1 MQPSAEAQLEAIA
14 ATVTGLEQLCNELE
28 FALRETDWPRMDAAI
43 ADTRRTMHALENAMA
58 DATPVRTVEF
68 DKAIFARLQ
77 RVYSVRDE
85 QMKRLTAVHEEIA
98 ERLRALSR
106 WKGYARSIG
115 SEPTRP
121 PRIFSDLR

>member
-1 MQPSAEAQLEAIA
+1 MRPSAEAQLETIA
-14 ATVTGLEQLCNELE
+14 ATVAGLEQLCNELE
-28 FALRETDWPRMDAAI
+28 LALRESDWPRMEAAI

-58 DATPVRTVEF
+58 DATSVRTVEF
-68 DKAIFARLQ
+68 DEAIYARLQ

-85 QMKRLTAVHEEIA
+85 QMKRLATMHEETG

-115 SEPTRP
+115 SEPARP